1 MGEGGQNLKTVR
13 DVLCEWPLPIGT
25 GTPTPVN
32 VALRVKVKM

>member
-1 MGEGGQNLKTVR
+1 MGGGGGQNLKKVR

-25 GTPTPVN
+25 PSPVN